1 MSVPIM
7 MGMFVHTL
15 NFMVELYFVGKLGS
29 AALAGVGSVGV
40 LVFFVLAATQVL
52 NVGMGTLISHAVGR
66 KDKSHANTLF
76 NQGIFISILCMIGVI
91 IFGLLLAPIYFDAL
105 APDTATLKA
114 SLDYFY
120 WFLPALALQFPI
132 TAIAAALRGTGVVKL
147 PMLINIV
154 AVILNMLL
162 SPLLITGK
170 VFGMA
175 LGVAGAALASSI
187 AMALGFVGLFL
198 YLKYKECYLGLTFKQ
213 CLPNGVEIKRIIG
226 LGLPAGGELL
236 FTFVYM
242 SVIYWVLRDFDASAQ
257 AGFGV
262 GVRVMQAL
270 FLPAMAVALAGPAI
284 AGQNFASGNMRR
296 VLNTYHQMA
305 WMTCGLMLILNGLC
319 VFYADIFI
327 TPFSNEQEVIVVATV
342 FLSYVCFNFI
352 PAGYVLTVSAMFKAL
367 GNVWPALLSTVI
379 RLSLFS
385 VPVITLSLTSTI
397 SLEIIWSIS
406 ASSVYIQA
414 VVSHFLLKRELY
426 KKGLQLV
433 SFGECKAKW
442 PPLYRAKDTPNKSAS

>member
-1 MSVPIM
+1 M
-7 MGMFVHTL
+7 MGMFIHTL
-15 NFMVELYFVGKLGS
+15 NFMVELYFVGQLGS

-66 KDKSHANTLF
+66 KDKQHANILF
-76 NQGIFISILCMIGVI
+76 NQGILISILCMIGMI
-91 IFGLLLAPIYFDAL
+91 LFGLFAAPVYFGTL
-105 APDTATLKA
+105 APDTVTLEA

-120 WFLPALALQFPI
+120 WFLPALVLQFPI

-147 PMLINIV
+147 PILINII
-154 AVILNMLL
+154 AVIINMLL

-175 LGVAGAALASSI
+175 LGVAGAAIASSI
-187 AMALGFVGLFL
+187 AMALGFLALCL
-198 YLKYKECYLGLTFKQ
+198 YLKYKERYLRLTFKQ

-226 LGLPAGGELL
+226 VGLPAGGELL
-236 FTFVYM
+236 FTFFYM
-242 SVIYWVLRDFDASAQ
+242 SVIYLVLRDFDSSAQ

-284 AGQNFASGNMRR
+284 AGQNFASGNPSR

-319 VFYADIFI
+319 VFYADVFI
-327 TPFSNEQEVIVVATV
+327 TPFSNEREIAAVATG

-367 GNVWPALLSTVI
+367 GNVWPALLSTVFRFI
-379 RLSLFS
+379 LFS
-385 VPVITLSLTSTI
+385 APVITLSIITNI
-397 SLEIIWSIS
+397 SLETIWLIS
-406 ASSVYIQA
+406 AGSVYIQA
-414 VVSHFLLKRELY
+414 VVSHFLLKRELH
-426 KKGLQLV
+426 KKGVQ
-433 SFGECKAKW
+433 FMPYGEYEVQQR
-442 PPLYRAKDTPNKSAS
+442 PSYRV